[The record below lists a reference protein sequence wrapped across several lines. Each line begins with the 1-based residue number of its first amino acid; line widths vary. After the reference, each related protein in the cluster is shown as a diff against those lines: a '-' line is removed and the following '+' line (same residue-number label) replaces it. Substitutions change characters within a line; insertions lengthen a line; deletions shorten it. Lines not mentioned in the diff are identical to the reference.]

1 MKFIRYGK
9 YVGEPAD
16 AIDLE
21 ELIKRL
27 GDFFLQSGLD
37 TEYCGVSQVDPDRPM
52 EALREAILRA
62 LQEGDL
68 LPEDAMS
75 EELRKMLRDP
85 AALNSQAVNDL
96 LDKLTERLANE
107 GFINPQQPPQVTPP
121 PQTSAR
127 AQLGEPQDPQTEAPF
142 EITYNTI
149 DFLGFKTLQD
159 LFGSLARSSF
169 ARHNTRDL

>member
-16 AIDLE
+16 AVDLK

-27 GDFFLQSGLD
+27 GDFFLQSGF
-37 TEYCGVSQVDPDRPM
+37 ESQFYGVSQMDPERSM

-75 EELRKMLRDP
+75 EELRDMLNDP
-85 AALNSQAVNDL
+85 EAMNNQAVKDL
-96 LDKLTERLANE
+96 LEIGRASCRER
-107 GFINPQQPPQVTPP
+107 V
-121 PQTSAR
+121 
-127 AQLGEPQDPQTEAPF
+127 
-142 EITYNTI
+142 
-149 DFLGFKTLQD
+149 
-159 LFGSLARSSF
+159 
-169 ARHNTRDL
+169 